1 MLISP
6 INIEEVLETIK
17 GEPDIIDI
25 KNPIEGSLGANFP
38 WLISQTHLKIQERNS
53 KNEILG
59 IKKKIELSAA
69 IGDFPFL
76 PGSASLAALGAAV
89 SGVNYVK
96 IGMMGPKDKEMGIM
110 MAKSVVRAVKDY
122 NPEIKT
128 VIAGYAD
135 QHLLNKSI
143 DPMLIPEITYESGAD
158 VAMIDTAI
166 KNGRSLFDHL
176 PFLKIMEFK
185 EIANSNN
192 IEIALAGSLKF
203 ADLDKLSKLDPEII
217 GVRSMVCE
225 NFDRVKGRIKS
236 ELILKLKAKL
246 EI

>member
-38 WLISQTHLKIQERNS
+38 WLISQTRSEIRKRNK
-53 KNEILG
+53 KNEKHG
-59 IKKKIELSAA
+59 IRKKIELSAA

-89 SGVNYVK
+89 SGANYVK
-96 IGMMGPKDKEMGIM
+96 IGMMGPKDKDMGIM
-110 MAKSVVRAVKDY
+110 MAKSVVRAVKNYD
-122 NPEIKT
+122 PEIKT

-135 QHLLNKSI
+135 QYLLNKSI
-143 DPMLIPEITYESGAD
+143 DPLLIPEITYESGAD

-176 PFLKIMEFK
+176 SFQKILKFK
-185 EIANSNN
+185 EIANSND

-203 ADLDKLSKLDPEII
+203 ADLDKIDELNPDII

-236 ELILKLKAKL
+236 ELILKLITKL
-246 EI
+246 KN

>member
-1 MLISP
+1 M
-6 INIEEVLETIK
+6 ETIK

-38 WLISQTHLKIQERNS
+38 WLISQTHLKIQERN
-53 KNEILG
+53 KQNEMCG
-59 IKKKIELSAA
+59 MKKKNELSAA

-96 IGMMGPKDKEMGIM
+96 IGMMGPKDKEKGIM

-122 NPEIKT
+122 NSDIKT

-135 QHLLNKSI
+135 QSLLNRSI
-143 DPMLIPEITYESGAD
+143 DPLLIPEITYESGAD

-176 PFLKIMEFK
+176 SFQEILNFK
-185 EIANSNN
+185 NFAHSNN

-203 ADLDKLSKLDPEII
+203 ADLDKITKLDPEII

-236 ELILKLKAKL
+236 DLILKLITKL
-246 EI
+246 KI